1 MRRAA
6 AAKADA
12 GALPGWDLS
21 DLYPGPRSDEVR
33 RDLEQAAAA
42 AEALHEEFAGRVGD
56 LDGEILADLIAR
68 YEAIKETLERLTS
81 YAYLVYCTAMDD
93 AETAQFFQ
101 TVREET
107 TATESRLLFLTLELN
122 RIEED
127 ALADKLKAPA
137 LARYAPWVR
146 DVRAF
151 RPFQLSDEVERLL
164 LEKQVAGRA
173 AWMRLFDETMAALRF
188 SVRGEALGSAEA
200 LNLLSDKDREVRK
213 EAAQALGTVLGENV
227 RTFALITNTLAKDK
241 EIEDQWRGFERPIS
255 ARNLGNRVEDE
266 VVDALIAAVE
276 AAAPRL
282 AHRYYALKARW
293 MGVDRLDYWD
303 RNAPLPEDDD
313 RTVGWDEA
321 ISTVLAAYRAFSP
334 ELAGIGR
341 RFFDNDWIDV
351 PVRNGKSPGAFAHP
365 TVPGAHPYLLLNY
378 QGKARDVMILAHE
391 LGHGV
396 HQVLAGGQ
404 GLLLAET
411 PLTLA
416 ETASVFGEQLT
427 FRALL
432 DGESE
437 PERRRVMLAGK
448 VEDMLNTVVR
458 QVAFCAF
465 ERRVHEER
473 RAGELTPERLSE
485 HWLAVQSESLGP
497 ALRFHD
503 EYRFYWAYIPHF
515 IHAPF
520 YVYAY
525 AFGECLVNAL
535 YAVYRAEPA
544 GFEQKYLDMLRAGG
558 SLRHRELLAPFGLDA
573 SDPAFWSRGLDVIA
587 GFVDE
592 PGGGALAR
600 KLNPF
605 GEPDREPGAALD
617 GGAERLVA
625 GRPLRPVGEAG
636 LAVPGLVGAELLKR
650 LAQVGLVLAEFLG
663 LRRVMLLDHFL
674 DRDGARHRRP
684 LAEQRARRTQRIAC
698 DVPDRGECGRPHP
711 ALDQQRVEGIQMR
724 LLRLGHF
731 ADRGRGAAAAEH
743 RELAVVD
750 PLGAVLA
757 GVIHA
762 DHAGD
767 RLLWRGVAGEPVLAR
782 DRGPRLF
789 ALLFVVHVR
798 ALHDRATP

>member
-1 MRRAA
+1 MTQAQA
-6 AAKADA
+6 VKADD

-21 DLYPGPRSDEVR
+21 DLYPAPDSDALK
-33 RDLEQAAAA
+33 RDLTQA
-42 AEALHEEFAGRVGD
+42 AEAASALHDEFAGRIAALG
-56 LDGEILADLIAR
+56 GEALGDLIAR
-68 YEAIKETLERLTS
+68 YEVIQEILERLNS

-122 RIEED
+122 RIDDD
-127 ALADKLKAPA
+127 ALADKLAAPA

-164 LEKQVAGRA
+164 HEKQVAGRA
-173 AWMRLFDETMAALRF
+173 AWMRLFDETMTGLRF
-188 SVRGEALGSAEA
+188 PVRGESLSSADA
-200 LNLLSDKDREVRK
+200 LNLLSDKDRDVRK
-213 EAAQALGTVLGENV
+213 EAAQAIGSVLGENV

-241 EIEDQWRGFERPIS
+241 EIEDQWRGFARPIS

-313 RTVGWDEA
+313 RTIGWDEA
-321 ISTVLAAYRAFSP
+321 AATVLAAYRAFSP
-334 ELAGIGR
+334 ALADIGR
-341 RFFDNDWIDV
+341 RFFENDWIDV
-351 PVRNGKSPGAFAHP
+351 PVRHGKSPGAFAHP

-378 QGKARDVMILAHE
+378 KGKTRDVMVLAHE

-404 GLLLAET
+404 GLLMAET

-427 FRALL
+427 FRSLL
-432 DGESE
+432 DGESD
-437 PERRRVMLAGK
+437 PVRRRVMLAGK

-473 RAGELTPERLSE
+473 RAGELTPDRLSE
-485 HWLAVQSESLGP
+485 HWLAVQGESLGP

-544 GFEQKYLDMLRAGG
+544 GFEQKYLEMLRAGG

-573 SDPAFWSRGLDVIA
+573 SDPAFWSLGLDVIA

-592 PGGGALAR
+592 L
-600 KLNPF
+600 
-605 GEPDREPGAALD
+605 E
-617 GGAERLVA
+617 
-625 GRPLRPVGEAG
+625 
-636 LAVPGLVGAELLKR
+636 AEL
-650 LAQVGLVLAEFLG
+650 
-663 LRRVMLLDHFL
+663 
-674 DRDGARHRRP
+674 
-684 LAEQRARRTQRIAC
+684 
-698 DVPDRGECGRPHP
+698 
-711 ALDQQRVEGIQMR
+711 
-724 LLRLGHF
+724 
-731 ADRGRGAAAAEH
+731 
-743 RELAVVD
+743 
-750 PLGAVLA
+750 
-757 GVIHA
+757 
-762 DHAGD
+762 
-767 RLLWRGVAGEPVLAR
+767 
-782 DRGPRLF
+782 
-789 ALLFVVHVR
+789 
-798 ALHDRATP
+798 